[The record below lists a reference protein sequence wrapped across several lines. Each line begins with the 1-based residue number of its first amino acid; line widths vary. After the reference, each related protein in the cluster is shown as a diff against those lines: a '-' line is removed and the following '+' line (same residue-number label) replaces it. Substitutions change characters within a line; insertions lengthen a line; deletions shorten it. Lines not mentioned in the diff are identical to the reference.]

1 MINSF
6 VQQMKIMRNRFRRF
20 SRKCMQQ
27 GDIYKGHYE
36 GMYCTPC
43 ESFFTDIP
51 ACRWQMSG
59 LWTSMCQ
66 PAKEEAYFFKMS
78 KYADRLIEHINT
90 HPEFIQPESRKNE
103 MMNNFLLPGLQDLCV
118 SRTSFKWG
126 IPVDFDPKHVV
137 YVWLDALTNYITG
150 IGYDCDGDNKDLF
163 NKMWPADLHLIGKDI
178 IRFHTIYWPI
188 FLMSLDLP
196 LPKQVFGHPWLLQ
209 GDGKMSKSK
218 GNVIYADE
226 LVDFFGVDA
235 VRYFVLHEMPFEN
248 DGVITWEL
256 MVERMNSELANT
268 LGNLVNRTIS
278 MSNKYFG
285 GVVENKGVTEP
296 VDDDLKNFILAVPA
310 KVDAKM
316 EKLRVADAITEV
328 FTIFKRC
335 NKYIDETMPWALAK
349 DEVQAGSS
357 CNGSLQSG

>member
-1 MINSF
+1 
-6 VQQMKIMRNRFRRF
+6 
-20 SRKCMQQ
+20 
-27 GDIYKGHYE
+27 
-36 GMYCTPC
+36 
-43 ESFFTDIP
+43 
-51 ACRWQMSG
+51 
-59 LWTSMCQ
+59 
-66 PAKEEAYFFKMS
+66 
-78 KYADRLIEHINT
+78 
-90 HPEFIQPESRKNE
+90 
-103 MMNNFLLPGLQDLCV
+103 
-118 SRTSFKWG
+118 
-126 IPVDFDPKHVV
+126 
-137 YVWLDALTNYITG
+137 
-150 IGYDCDGDNKDLF
+150 
-163 NKMWPADLHLIGKDI
+163 
-178 IRFHTIYWPI
+178 
-188 FLMSLDLP
+188 MSLDLP

-256 MVERMNSELANT
+256 MVERLNSELANT

-296 VDDDLKNFILAVPA
+296 VDDDLKNFILSVPA
-310 KVDAKM
+310 KVNEKM
-316 EKLRVADAITEV
+316 DKLRVADAMTEV

-349 DEVQAGSS
+349 DEEKKDRLANS
-357 CNGSLQSG
+357 SLQSG